1 MTIWNITQWNIT
13 ITILI
18 FTMNKTIYSKDHKN
32 IVEQLK
38 KARQETGLDQSE
50 VAKMLDRTQSHVSKV
65 ESGQRRID
73 IVSLKEFARIYKKPI
88 DYFLK

>member
-18 FTMNKTIYSKDHKN
+18 FTMNKTIYSKDHKY
-32 IVEQLK
+32 IVEQLR
-38 KARQETGLDQSE
+38 KARQEIGLDQSE

-65 ESGQRRID
+65 EAGQRRID